1 MRNALIRM
9 AIVATASGLLIIA
22 TLFAP
27 VGLRRID
34 AFNVQRVEVT
44 GTHYLTAEAAVNA
57 AGITHVSNIF
67 DDAAPWLESLLA
79 HPLVL
84 DAQMERRV
92 PATLML
98 RIIETKP
105 VAFARTPEIRA
116 IDENGRVLPADPGAD
131 GMDLPV
137 LTLETRL
144 DGQGT
149 ATDEQTLQVAA
160 FLGVLGRAEP
170 GLLGWIS
177 EVGMQGGAVRLVL
190 RNASDAEVLVPAD
203 ATPER
208 LRELHLTIAE
218 LATPRYVVR
227 QASADAG
234 TAGQTAIS
242 AEPELARVRRIDGRF
257 LDQIVVALHGG
268 KN

>member
-1 MRNALIRM
+1 MRSALIRI
-9 AIVATASGLLIIA
+9 AVVTLAAGLLIVA

-27 VGLRRID
+27 HGLRRIA

-44 GTHYLTAEAAVNA
+44 GTHYLTAEAAVAA
-57 AGITHVSNIF
+57 AGITQDSNIF

-84 DAQMERRV
+84 QAQLERRV
-92 PATLML
+92 PATLVL
-98 RIIETKP
+98 RIVETRP
-105 VAFARTPEIRA
+105 VALARTPEIRA
-116 IDENGRVLPADPGAD
+116 IDENGRVLPADPAAD
-131 GMDLPV
+131 GMDLPI
-137 LTLETRL
+137 LTMESRL
-144 DGQGT
+144 DGDAT
-149 ATDEQTLQVAA
+149 AADAQTRAVAA

-177 EVGMQGGAVRLVL
+177 EIGMQGEAVRLVL

-203 ATPER
+203 ATPAR

-227 QASADAG
+227 AASGDA
-234 TAGQTAIS
+234 TTDGQTAIS